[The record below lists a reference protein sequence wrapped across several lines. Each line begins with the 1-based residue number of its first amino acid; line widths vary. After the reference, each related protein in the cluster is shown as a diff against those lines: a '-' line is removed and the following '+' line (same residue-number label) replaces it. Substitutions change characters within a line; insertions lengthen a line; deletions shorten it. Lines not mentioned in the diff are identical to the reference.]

1 MDTPNETNKIVTKFI
16 RTLKYLEVDTV
27 FGIVG
32 IPIVILANEM
42 IKNGIKFVSFR
53 NEQAASYAASAYGY
67 LTGKPGIL
75 LTVGGPGLIHALPGI
90 YNSINNRWP
99 MIVISGS
106 NDNSNDQYKG
116 AFQEL
121 DQISLLN
128 KYVKFCGKLNP
139 ENIQQLLFQCY
150 NLSIQGTFGV
160 TYLDFPGNLIE
171 DPLIHSKDPKDNHQL
186 KVTLPPIPQRIKYC
200 PDPQIVKNVC
210 ELLIEHRDE
219 EILVVIGKGC
229 QRASKEM
236 NQFVNRFQLPFLS
249 TPMGKGVVSDL
260 NPLNV
265 SSARSL
271 IMKRATLVLVFGA
284 RLNWILHYGEPPR
297 WNSDTIF
304 VQCDHTPESLG
315 LNNISG
321 LQYSLCGDISLTLKA
336 LTFELTKLNFKYH
349 GIRKEIRDKIKT
361 NEQRLS
367 DLEIKKCE
375 KTLSNANEKMELN
388 YHSVYKT
395 IRGLMDLENT
405 FLITEGANTMDK
417 ARISFPCLRPISR
430 LDAGTNATM
439 GIGLGYSIAAKLC
452 FKEKDVI
459 LIQGDSAFG
468 FSGMEIETISRLK
481 LGIVIVIMNNSGIYH
496 GCDTGSSTKLSE
508 RCRYDLVA
516 KGLGS
521 EGYLITTL
529 DELKVGLAK
538 ALTDSRNKGVT
549 TLLNVIISHGGDN
562 TVKFSWQNQSN
573 AKL

>member
-1 MDTPNETNKIVTKFI
+1 MNTPVETNQIVTQFI
-16 RTLKYLEVDTV
+16 NTLKYLEIDTV

-32 IPIVILANEM
+32 IPIVTLANDM

-75 LTVGGPGLIHALPGI
+75 LTVGGPGLIHAMSGI

-106 NDNSNDQYKG
+106 NGNSNDQYKG

-128 KYVKFCGKLNP
+128 KYVKFCGRLNP

-150 NLSIQGTFGV
+150 NLSIQGTLGV

-171 DPLIHSKDPKDNHQL
+171 DLSIGSNDLRSNQRL
-186 KVTLPPIPQRIKYC
+186 QTNLPPIPKRIKYC
-200 PDPQIVKNVC
+200 PDPHIVKNVC
-210 ELLIEHRDE
+210 KLLLEHRDK
-219 EILVVIGKGC
+219 EILVVVGKGS
-229 QRASKEM
+229 QPAFKEM
-236 NQFVNRFQLPFLS
+236 NQFINIFQLPFLP

-271 IMKRATLVLVFGA
+271 VMKRATLVLVFGA
-284 RLNWILHYGEPPR
+284 RLNWILHYGESPR
-297 WNSDTIF
+297 WNSDAIF
-304 VQCDHTPESLG
+304 VQCDHTPETLG
-315 LNNISG
+315 HNNIAG
-321 LQYSLCGDISLTLKA
+321 LQYSLCGDINLTLKE
-336 LTFELTKLNFKYH
+336 LIFELTRLNFKYH
-349 GIRKEIRDKIKT
+349 GIKKEIKDKIKS
-361 NEQRLS
+361 NEQRLT
-367 DLEIKKCE
+367 DLEVSACRA
-375 KTLSNANEKMELN
+375 LYNAEGKMEMN
-388 YHSVYKT
+388 YHSVYRT
-395 IRGLMDLENT
+395 IRELMDLTNT
-405 FLITEGANTMDK
+405 FLVTEGANTMDK
-417 ARISFPCLRPISR
+417 ARISFPCLKPKSR

-439 GIGLGYSIAAKLC
+439 GVGLGYSIAAKLYS
-452 FKEKDVI
+452 KEKDVV

-468 FSGMEIETISRLK
+468 FSGMELETITRSK

-496 GCDTGSSTKLSE
+496 GCGSESATKLSE
-508 RCRYDLVA
+508 HCRYDLVA

-521 EGYLITTL
+521 KGYLITTL
-529 DELKVGLAK
+529 DELKVGFRK
-538 ALTDSRNKGVT
+538 ALVDSRTKRVT
-549 TLLNVIISHGGDN
+549 TLLNVIISHGN
-562 TVKFSWQNQSN
+562 NKTVRFAWQNKPN